1 MEDKVNMDSLVTILS
16 SLEDEG
22 YKTQFKATDQG
33 LESLS
38 TFKLYQPAEIKISH
52 FFRFEGESDPEDS
65 AIVYAIETSSGEM
78 GTLVDSFGPYS
89 DPLVDHFIENIKE
102 IHK

>member
-1 MEDKVNMDSLVTILS
+1 MEDKINMDSLVTILN
-16 SLEDEG
+16 SLEAEG
-22 YKTQFKATDQG
+22 YKTQFKATDKG

-38 TFKLYQPAEIKISH
+38 TFKLFQPAETKILH

-65 AIVYAIETSSGEM
+65 AIVYAIETNGGEK

-89 DPLVDHFIENIKE
+89 DPLVGHFIDKVKE

>member
-1 MEDKVNMDSLVTILS
+1 MDDKINMDSLVTILN
-16 SLEDEG
+16 SLESEG
-22 YKTQFKATDQG
+22 YKTQFKATAKG

-38 TFKLYQPAEIKISH
+38 TFKLYQPAEIKILH

-65 AIVYAIETSSGEM
+65 AIVYAIETSSGER
-78 GTLVDSFGPYS
+78 GTLVDSFGAYS
-89 DPLVDHFIENIKE
+89 DPMVDHFMENVKE